1 MNSTA
6 VSRLFILTS
15 ALIWGSS
22 FIAQILGMEFVG
34 PITFISVRYII
45 GTASVLLM
53 TMLLDYRKKHRDNL
67 SQSKEDTV
75 KEWLAAL
82 PGGICC
88 GFFLF
93 SATCLQQSGLQQT
106 PAGKAAFLTAM
117 YIVIVPILE
126 LFMGKRIGLKTWA
139 AILTSSIGIYLLS
152 ISESFSVEYGDL
164 LVLAATLF
172 WALHIICSDKFSKKH
187 DPLKLSACQFAF
199 TAAASTTAMFIFE
212 SPTIPGIIS
221 TLPPAAYAGIMCT
234 GVAYT
239 LQMSGQRHLSPV
251 EVSLILSTESLF
263 ALAGGIFVLGESL
276 TGREILGCAI
286 LFAAVTAAQIPDK
299 RGIA

>member
-45 GTASVLLM
+45 GTASVLFMAL
-53 TMLLDYRKKHRDNL
+53 LLDYRKNHRGRLNR
-67 SQSKEDTV
+67 QKENTS
-75 KEWLAAL
+75 KEWLAAM
-82 PGGICC
+82 PGGVCC
-88 GFFLF
+88 GIFLF
-93 SATCLQQSGLQQT
+93 SATCLQQSGLQHT

-126 LFMGKRIGLKTWA
+126 LFMGKRFGLKTWG
-139 AILTSSIGIYLLS
+139 AILTSSVGIYLLS
-152 ISESFSVEYGDL
+152 ISDSFSIEYGDA

-187 DPLKLSACQFAF
+187 DPLKLSTCQFAF
-199 TAAASTTAMFIFE
+199 TAAASTIAMLIFE
-212 SPTIPGIIS
+212 SPTIPAIIS
-221 TLPPAAYAGIMCT
+221 TLVPAAYAGIMCT

-263 ALAGGIFVLGESL
+263 ALAGGMIVLGESL
-276 TGREILGCAI
+276 TLREILGCVI

-299 RGIA
+299 RSAA